1 MIRNT
6 FAARPAARDRRC
18 VGHSAAA
25 SMAYDSKRNR
35 LLIPMNDWNAI
46 TIVDLNAPAGR
57 QPQ

>member
-18 VGHSAAA
+18 VGHSDAA

-35 LLIPMNDWNAI
+35 LVIAMNDWNTIA
-46 TIVDLNAPAGR
+46 IVDLNAPIGR
-57 QPQ
+57 